1 MENGD
6 RRHLTN
12 GSSGLAGQA
21 RSQLNRMLDTPDNI
35 KGVTMALIFVVE
47 RESQADFNV
56 FVTDRESHADI
67 CVFIEKHE
75 SRAKGDSIWYM
86 TEREYRASSKVYFA
100 QRESQADL
108 IVCFVQRESQAKWK
122 KSHRL
127 FGQI

>member
-1 MENGD
+1 
-6 RRHLTN
+6 
-12 GSSGLAGQA
+12 
-21 RSQLNRMLDTPDNI
+21 
-35 KGVTMALIFVVE
+35 
-47 RESQADFNV
+47 
-56 FVTDRESHADI
+56 
-67 CVFIEKHE
+67 
-75 SRAKGDSIWYM
+75 M